1 MRHVARPFGGGWA
14 WAILA
19 AAAWA
24 AVAGAAGGRKGATV
38 SREFVE
44 GRDLFEKIWE
54 PGRPSPVGG
63 DGLGPLYNADSCAAC
78 HHQGGPG
85 GSGTNAV
92 NVVILTLGGRS
103 AEQGAGIF
111 QGELEDLH
119 PGFRNRTSVVLHRHS
134 TAGNAGSLDTIGRYV
149 AIQTRDEL
157 IALKRSER
165 NTPALFG
172 AGLIDGIPEA
182 AIREAAARRFATFP
196 EIKGRPS
203 VLKDGRLG
211 RFGWKG
217 QTASLREFVVAACA
231 NELGLEVP
239 GQHQASLA
247 SAKEFDPSKLGLD
260 LEAREVGL
268 PRFGYVRSLPR
279 PMTKPI
285 DPIAPF
291 RGQMIFES
299 IGCATC
305 HTPRLGSVA
314 GLFSDLLLHDLGD
327 RLLDVRAAA
336 TAAARRDAQFVEMA
350 KEGGAS
356 RPTSGDA
363 GPTEWRTP
371 PLWGVAHSAPYLHDG
386 RARTLDEAIRL
397 HGGEADA
404 TSKRY
409 AALDVGDR
417 QAVVAFLRSL
427 VAPARPGSRRYA
439 PSPPPEQLSPRPS
452 LAWRIQRED
461 VLLTATGPPKR
472 PARPGL
478 SSGARGGGDGP

>member
-14 WAILA
+14 WAIFT

-54 PGRPSPVGG
+54 PGRPGPAGG

-78 HHQGGPG
+78 HHQGAPG
-85 GSGTNAV
+85 GGGTNAV

-111 QGELEDLH
+111 QGEPEDLH

-247 SAKEFDPSKLGLD
+247 SAKEFDPAKLRLD
-260 LEAREVGL
+260 LEAREVVSL
-268 PRFGYVRSLPR
+268 DSYVRSLPR

-327 RLLDVRAAA
+327 RLLDSGGGYGSPAGTRV
-336 TAAARRDAQFVEMA
+336 VEMA
-350 KEGGAS
+350 KEGGPS
-356 RPTSGDA
+356 RPASGEV

-386 RARTLDEAIRL
+386 RARTLDETIRL

-417 QAVVAFLRSL
+417 QALVAFLRSL
-427 VAPARPGSRRYA
+427 VAPARPGSRRVALA
-439 PSPPPEQLSPRPS
+439 PPQLSPTQPRVGM
-452 LAWRIQRED
+452 A
-461 VLLTATGPPKR
+461 
-472 PARPGL
+472 
-478 SSGARGGGDGP
+478 GGCCFF